1 MTTPSDKLSGH
12 APVPGGRVYYR
23 VAGYGDGTP
32 LLTLH
37 GGPGFA
43 HNAFAP
49 LAQLGDERR
58 VIFYDQLGCGQ
69 SDRPIDSS
77 LWTVERAVQE
87 VDAVRRHLGLERIH
101 LLGHSWGGALAI
113 DYLLSDAQSE
123 SFLGAAGVEKL
134 ILVSPLVSTRR
145 WLADAASLK
154 DRLPHDIRAVL
165 DDCERRGDYTAEGY
179 AQACEVFYARHVC
192 RIRPLPQPYQ
202 ESVAG
207 LGVEVYTHMWGPSE
221 FTCTGTLRDYERFDR
236 LGEIAAP
243 TLWLCGRHDEAR
255 PETIAAYQRQLPGSQ
270 LHVFENSAHMSYLEE
285 MDEFLRV
292 VRAFLAG

>member
-1 MTTPSDKLSGH
+1 MTTPSNELSGY

-23 VAGYGDGTP
+23 VVGSGEGIP

-37 GGPGFA
+37 GGPGFP

-49 LAQLGDERR
+49 LTQLGDERR
-58 VIFYDQLGCGQ
+58 VVLYDQLGCGQ
-69 SDRPIDSS
+69 SDRPTDPS

-87 VDAVRRHLGLERIH
+87 VDAVRHQLGLERIA
-101 LLGHSWGGALAI
+101 LLGHSWGGALAV
-113 DYLLSDAQSE
+113 DYMLSRP
-123 SFLGAAGVEKL
+123 AGVEKL
-134 ILVSPLVSTRR
+134 ILVSPLISTRR
-145 WLADAASLK
+145 WLADAALLK
-154 DRLPHDIRAVL
+154 AGLPPETRTTIDR
-165 DDCERRGDYTAEGY
+165 CELAGDYGDDDY

-192 RIRPLPQPYQ
+192 RLRPLPEPYQ

-207 LGVEVYTHMWGPSE
+207 LGAEVYNHMWGPSE
-221 FTCTGTLRDYERFDR
+221 FTCTGTLRDYERFER

-255 PETIAAYQRQLPGSQ
+255 PETVASYQQQLPGSQ
-270 LHVFENSAHMSYLEE
+270 LHVFEHSAHMSYLEE
-285 MDEFLRV
+285 TDEFLRV

>member
-1 MTTPSDKLSGH
+1 MTTPSHELSGH
-12 APVPGGRVYYR
+12 APVPGGNVYYH
-23 VAGYGDGTP
+23 VAGRGDGTP

-37 GGPGFA
+37 GGPGFP

-58 VIFYDQLGCGQ
+58 VVFFDQLGCGQ
-69 SDRPIDSS
+69 SDRPTDSS

-87 VDAVRRHLGLERIH
+87 VDAVRRHLGLDRIH

-113 DYLLSDAQSE
+113 DYMLSRP
-123 SFLGAAGVEKL
+123 AGVEKL
-134 ILVSPLVSTRR
+134 ILVSPLVSTHR
-145 WLADAASLK
+145 WLADAATLK
-154 DRLPHDIRAVL
+154 DGLPSEMRAVL
-165 DDCERRGDYTAEGY
+165 DDCEGRGDYANEGY

-207 LGVEVYTHMWGPSE
+207 LGAEVYNHMWGPSE
-221 FTCTGTLRDYERFDR
+221 FTCTGTLSDYERFER

-255 PETIAAYQRQLPGSQ
+255 PETIAACQRQLPGSQ
-270 LHVFENSAHMSYLEE
+270 LHVFEHSAHMSYLEE
-285 MDEFLRV
+285 TDEFLRV